1 LAIIDLF
8 ASRQADPDLPRITL
22 YRIADL
28 VSTLY
33 EYSTDQSDGKMA
45 RVLRAVATI
54 EQASDADDDNAARE
68 IVARAR
74 ELAPIR

>member
-1 LAIIDLF
+1 MATVYLC

-22 YRIADL
+22 YRIANL

-33 EYSTDQSDGKMA
+33 EYSKDRSDGKKA
-45 RVLRAVATI
+45 RVSRAVEMI
-54 EQASDADDDNAARE
+54 EQASDADDDNAARA

-74 ELAPIR
+74 ELASIC